1 MTLGD
6 LIEVPP
12 IRSVI
17 QLADTERAELQEE
30 LLDRFVFTQD
40 VSQLFERLLT
50 ALAQEQG
57 LGAFIRGHYGSGK
70 SHCLAFLH
78 QLLRANPRAWAR
90 LPEPLQSSPVR
101 GHDWILVS
109 VPLFAYSAEHSL
121 EQVVFQALED
131 QLAAHLPR
139 PPVLAESSRLL
150 ENFRTYV
157 LPVYRSQLEDF
168 EQLSQPAAVRRA
180 REFLRKLPDNPLR
193 LSYDRRQAMQLLS
206 ESLGQ
211 RRIVLLLDELS
222 EFLRSKQ
229 GSAHREDI
237 RFLQFMGEWSDKLP
251 LWIVASLQHSLEELG
266 YGEEASA
273 LRIRERYPL
282 RFHLS
287 SRHVGDLISGR
298 LIRHKAGAEGQLD
311 KLWSDLNRL
320 YPELIT
326 RQDFKRIYPVHPF
339 TLELLEQLT
348 PLFSRQRGVVDFV
361 HAQIAGDPL
370 RGLAGMLQAPPD
382 LLLTAERLFD
392 HFQERLSDRAELA
405 AYQTTCWAYYERELP
420 HHFPEEKAR
429 SLAAAVVKVLILA
442 AIAPAPMELSDERL
456 STILAR
462 RLSRLDPRA
471 NLSFLREKVLD
482 VLVERGAYVQR
493 RGSLY
498 SLNLE
503 SNFNQVL
510 GQKVR
515 QVLQGLRPDWAAAAR
530 LVNRPE
536 LPLAEIVG
544 RPPQPVKLRWRQAP
558 REGLWAWLEGDEQQL
573 AGWQASLDSD
583 KFDCCLVV
591 LAPGQARLPAPPH
604 MVLWEPVTPE
614 SDLEELLLDWQAH
627 SAVMDRERELKPR
640 LQSYVQQLQQ
650 RLEQR
655 FFSLYARG
663 RLHWGEQ
670 NGYAPAHE
678 TRFDRFYSAAVTP
691 GLELRFPRFAS
702 VAPASADCLG
712 ARQLESLWKDLIEP
726 GTGPITPAA
735 EGLLR
740 PLGLLEGDRLAIQP
754 GGPALAMLNE
764 WQLGQRYEVQT
775 LRRQWQKSSW
785 GLVPAQFYV
794 ILASLVQLGKI
805 QLLSHGRGFTLSS
818 ISELLG
824 GKAEQLELLS
834 QRELPSL
841 EDLQKLQWLFGE
853 QPLLPLNQNRLRE
866 LWRQARERLLEWS
879 ELAAGAPGQ
888 LGQELRQALTR
899 VGLPHSSLQ
908 GLHAL
913 VEANFQ
919 RFSQAESWLR
929 FWAQEQG
936 AVEHLKRRL
945 KLLNHPELLEQIEAL
960 EGSPSPEREWGV
972 VREQA
977 KNYEVDRIGSYKS
990 SHDAYYEQE
999 VFQLRRR
1006 LQASPEWRALEG
1018 LQMVLGFRSQPA
1030 FAAIRQRC
1038 QSLPQ
1043 PCRHKVEDQLLLTL
1057 VCSCGYHPGQAPPEV
1072 PDLMRDLRQALSSGA
1087 REYLSHDLGP
1097 YLRNLRD
1104 LDQVNLAERLE
1115 RLLALLEELPATAAC
1130 VRLLEEWDRDMAQ
1143 HLSQA
1148 ATGQTLLVRRPLRD
1162 LVERLQDQRL
1172 SQNQL
1177 RSAFE
1182 DWLVGPDLH
1191 RDAWVHV
1198 QLEEAS
1204 SQDHGG
1210 WVARWLRTHHLQAS
1224 PALTRRFDLN
1234 AAITGPPPQHELW
1247 DTLLELS
1254 SPLEPVRAAQEET
1267 IFPDLSLRFCLQA
1280 LHQGVPRGWSLPSC
1294 DWPHLSVFRS
1304 LTSGQFRP
1312 AARGWR
1318 EWRKLAY
1325 ERELEEEL
1333 DPAMVPFPEESTE
1346 LADVPAGML
1355 DGGDWVILVVDAL
1368 RWDLWDLLRPLFESV
1383 LGTPLRELLARAPL
1397 PSNTRAA
1404 RYAWLSGDELVPP
1417 GADGLLLGR
1426 PLRLIKAAD
1435 EKRKRAEVQRL
1446 LTEAPEALMLHLQF
1460 IDKRVHQ
1467 SSLELWPLYRELL
1480 AEAEVRL
1487 LPILRSIPP
1496 GRTVLLL
1503 SDHGFRDPG
1512 PHPPH
1517 GGDHWQEI
1525 YVPAALWRT

>member
-17 QLADTERAELQEE
+17 QLADAERADLQEE
-30 LLDRFVFTQD
+30 LLDRFVLTQD
-40 VSQLFERLLT
+40 VGQLFERLLA
-50 ALAQEQG
+50 ALAQEHG

-78 QLLRANPRAWAR
+78 QLLRANPRAWGR

-101 GHDWILVS
+101 QQSWILVS
-109 VPLFAYSAEHSL
+109 VPLFAFSAEHSL

-131 QLAAHLPR
+131 QLAAHLPQA
-139 PPVLAESSRLL
+139 PVLAESSRLL

-157 LPVYRSQLEDF
+157 LPIYRSQLEDF
-168 EQLSQPAAVRRA
+168 EQLSQSAALRRA
-180 REFLRKLPDNPLR
+180 RDFLRSLPDNPLR
-193 LSYDRRQAMQLLS
+193 LSYDRRQAMQLLA
-206 ESLGQ
+206 ESLGKY
-211 RRIVLLLDELS
+211 RIVLLLDELS

-237 RFLQFMGEWSDKLP
+237 RFLQFLGEWSDKLP

-298 LIRHKAGAEGQLD
+298 LIRHKAGAGAQLD
-311 KLWSDLNRL
+311 KLWNDLNRL
-320 YPELIT
+320 YPELIG
-326 RQDFKRIYPVHPF
+326 RRDFMRIYPVHPF

-370 RGLAGMLQAPPD
+370 RGLPGMLQGPPD

-392 HFQERLSDRAELA
+392 HFQERLADRAELA
-405 AYQTTCWAYYERELP
+405 AYQTSCWAYYERELP
-420 HHFPEEKAR
+420 HLFSDDKAR

-442 AIAPAPMELSDERL
+442 AIAPGPLELSDERL
-456 STILAR
+456 SSILAR

-482 VLVERGAYVQR
+482 VLVERGAFVQR
-493 RGSLY
+493 RGALY

-503 SNFNQVL
+503 SNFNQLL

-515 QVLQGLRPDWAAAAR
+515 QVSKGMQADWAAAAR

-536 LPLAEIVG
+536 MPLADIVG
-544 RPPQPVKLRWRQAP
+544 RPPQPVQLRWRQAP
-558 REGLWAWLEGDEQQL
+558 REGLWAWLQGDEQQL
-573 AGWQASLDSD
+573 AAWQLSLDTD
-583 KFDCCLVV
+583 KYDCCLVV
-591 LAPGQARLPAPPH
+591 LAPGQPRPPAGPQ
-604 MVLWEPVTPE
+604 MVIWEPVGAE

-627 SAVMDRERELKPR
+627 SAVMDRERELRPR
-640 LQSYVQQLQQ
+640 LQPHVQQLQQ

-670 NGYAPAHE
+670 SGYAPAHE
-678 TRFDRFYSAAVTP
+678 TRFDRFYAAAVSP

-702 VAPASADCLG
+702 IAPATSDCLA
-712 ARQLESLWKDLIEP
+712 ARQLETLWKELIEP
-726 GTGPITPAA
+726 GSGPVTPAA
-735 EGLLR
+735 AGLLK
-740 PLGLLEGDRLAIQP
+740 PLGLLEEDRLAIQP

-764 WQLGQRYEVQT
+764 WQLGQRYEVQS

-785 GLVPAQFYV
+785 GLLPAQFYV
-794 ILASLVQLGKI
+794 ILACLVQLGKI
-805 QLLSHGRGFTLSS
+805 QLSSHGRGFTLSS
-818 ISELLG
+818 IRELLS
-824 GKAEQLELLS
+824 GKAEHLEVLS
-834 QRELPSL
+834 QRELPSV
-841 EDLQKLQWLFGE
+841 ESLQKLQWLFGD

-866 LWRQARERLLEWS
+866 LWRQARERLLEWG
-879 ELAAGAPGQ
+879 ELAALAPGER
-888 LGQELRQALTR
+888 GRELREALTR
-899 VGLPHSSLQ
+899 VGLPNSSLQ

-913 VEANFQ
+913 VEADFQ
-919 RFSQAESWLR
+919 RFAEAGPWLH
-929 FWAQEQG
+929 FWSQEQAG
-936 AVEHLKRRL
+936 LEQLRRRL
-945 KLLNHPELLEQIEAL
+945 KLLGQDQLLEQLAGL
-960 EGSPSPEREWGV
+960 EHSSSPEREWGQ
-972 VREQA
+972 VREQVRS
-977 KNYEVDRIGSYKS
+977 YEVDRVGAYKA
-990 SHDAYYEQE
+990 SHDQYYQQE

-1006 LQASPEWRALEG
+1006 LQASPEWRALES
-1018 LQMVLGFRSQPA
+1018 LQTVLGFRSQPA
-1030 FAAIRQRC
+1030 FAAIRQRS
-1038 QSLPQ
+1038 QALPQ
-1043 PCRHKVEDQLLLTL
+1043 ACRLKVEDQLLLTL
-1057 VCSCGYHPGQAPPEV
+1057 VCACGYHPGQAAPEV

-1097 YLRNLRD
+1097 YLRNLHD
-1104 LDQVNLAERLE
+1104 LGQQALAERLE
-1115 RLLALLEELPATAAC
+1115 RVLGLLEELPATAAC
-1130 VRLLEEWDRDMAQ
+1130 VRLLEEWDRELAQ

-1177 RSAFE
+1177 RLAFE

-1198 QLEEAS
+1198 QLEEGA
-1204 SQDHGG
+1204 QHDHGG
-1210 WVARWLRTHHLQAS
+1210 WVARWLRTHHLQPT
-1224 PALTRRFDLN
+1224 PALNRRFDLN
-1234 AAITGPPPQHELW
+1234 APVSAPPPQTELW

-1254 SPLEPVRAAQEET
+1254 AQLEPVRAAQEET
-1267 IFPDLSLRFCLQA
+1267 LFPDLSLRFCVQA
-1280 LHQGVPRGWSLPSC
+1280 LQQGVPRGWSLPSC
-1294 DWPHLSVFRS
+1294 DWPHLAVFRG

-1312 AARGWR
+1312 AARAWR

-1325 ERELEEEL
+1325 ERELEAEL
-1333 DPAMVPFPEESTE
+1333 SPALVPFPEDAGE
-1346 LADVPAGML
+1346 LAEAPAALL
-1355 DGGDWVILVVDAL
+1355 DEGRWVILVVDAL
-1368 RWDLWDLLRPLFESV
+1368 RWDLWDLLRPLFEGV
-1383 LGTPLRELLARAPL
+1383 LGVPLRELLVRAPL

-1404 RYAWLSGDELVPP
+1404 RHAWLSGDELVPP

-1426 PLRLIKAAD
+1426 PLRLLKAAD
-1435 EKRKRAEVQRL
+1435 EKRKRGQVQSLLAEGL
-1446 LTEAPEALMLHLQF
+1446 GALMLHLQF

-1480 AEAEVRL
+1480 AEAEIRL
-1487 LPILRSIPP
+1487 VPLLRAIPP